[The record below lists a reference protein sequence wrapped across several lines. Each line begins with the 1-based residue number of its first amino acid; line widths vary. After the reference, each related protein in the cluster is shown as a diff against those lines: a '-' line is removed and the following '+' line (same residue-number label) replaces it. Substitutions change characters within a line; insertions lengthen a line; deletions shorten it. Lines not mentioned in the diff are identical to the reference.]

1 MTNNFN
7 ISFIVI
13 ILILI
18 LFVLIYLIYRN
29 KNSCSNN
36 KNKNNDIENFN
47 YDDRE
52 MERYTNINNIFQK
65 IRKFFIEDF
74 QNNLNCKLNKDVL
87 KLIDKNFD
95 YISNCCMQKILQVY
109 KNNYFLILKNL
120 ENFPEVVQYCL
131 KKGIDLNICVQ
142 ENQLQSVYYI
152 LNKLKITKSNDI
164 QYNEIIEKIILYILN
179 NKIKFGYKKCEY
191 LKFCEFDFEEIKIL
205 NNFRI

>member
-1 MTNNFN
+1 MANNFN

-18 LFVLIYLIYRN
+18 LFVLIYLIY

-52 MERYTNINNIFQK
+52 TERYTNINNIFQK
-65 IRKFFIEDF
+65 IRKFFIKDF
-74 QNNLNCKLNKDVL
+74 QNNLNCKLNNDVI
-87 KLIDKNFD
+87 KLLDKNFD

-120 ENFPEVVQYCL
+120 EKFPEVVQYCL

-142 ENQLQSVYYI
+142 ENQIQSVYYI
-152 LNKLKITKSNDI
+152 LNKLKITKDNDI
-164 QYNEIIEKIILYILN
+164 KYNEIIEKIILYVLN

-205 NNFRI
+205 NNFIILN